1 MAFKE
6 TITFDRTEMIVYAKL
21 GKRPAILNLTYER
34 IISIRLDHGTMP
46 FLRILKKPSD
56 RIAIQL
62 RRFEKPVI
70 LYSAVLAGSLTV
82 WQRACGGSARRIVSR
97 CTIIWPIRRINKQ
110 GKTADQRRILVN
122 RPALLIL

>member
-56 RIAIQL
+56 RILIQL
-62 RRFEKPVI
+62 RRMENPVI
-70 LYSAVLAGSLTV
+70 LYSAVLGEQFDGLAEGV
-82 WQRACGGSARRIVSR
+82 RRF
-97 CTIIWPIRRINKQ
+97 CKE
-110 GKTADQRRILVN
+110 N
-122 RPALLIL
+122 RVTLYDYLAHPENQ